1 VEGPHAVGEAVD
13 AGATVVRVFHGSGDD
28 YGSAV
33 ARRAGADAVAV
44 TPGILAKLSTTESP
58 QSPIAVIAIP
68 GGQLPGGGDVVVTWG
83 VGDPGN
89 VGTLVR
95 TAAAFGMHFAAGP
108 GSADVWS
115 PKALRAAAGGH
126 FRTVVAEIG
135 TLAELGDRTLLATV
149 PSGGSPPASL
159 PGGPLAILVG
169 DEAAGLPDD
178 VVQRA
183 GLRVT
188 IPMPGGSESLN
199 AAVAG
204 AIVAYEAAR
213 RRGAGRVTPKH

>member
-1 VEGPHAVGEAVD
+1 MGEAVD
-13 AGATVVRVFHGSGDD
+13 AGAVVLRVFYERGDD
-28 YGSAV
+28 DGRAA

-44 TPGILAKLSTTESP
+44 TPRILAKLSTTGSP

-68 GGQLPGGGDVVVTWG
+68 DERLPEDGDVLVVWG

-95 TAAAFGMHFAAGP
+95 TAAAFGMRFAAGP

-115 PKALRAAAGGH
+115 PKVLRAAAGGH
-126 FRTVVAEIG
+126 FHTVVAEIG
-135 TLAELGDRTLLATV
+135 ALDELGDRTLVATV
-149 PSGGSPPASL
+149 PHGGAPPASL

-169 DEAAGLPDD
+169 DEAAGLPDE
-178 VVQRA
+178 VVERA
-183 GLRVT
+183 RFRATV
-188 IPMPGGSESLN
+188 PMPGGAESLN

-204 AIVAYEAAR
+204 AIVMYEAAR
-213 RRGAGRVTPKH
+213 RPGAGPVTAKH